1 MVYMLVYNIMIYEI
15 CDRMMYTILND
26 NVWNW

>member
-1 MVYMLVYNIMIYEI
+1 MLVYNIMIYEI

-26 NVWNW
+26 SVWNW